1 MPFLE
6 KIGDIDFPVFD
17 FQIPEVH
24 SICMSGHKWIGAPW
38 PCGIFM
44 SKVKYQ
50 MRPVENPEYIGS
62 PDTTF
67 SGSRNGFSALILWD
81 FISSNS
87 VKRLT
92 ERIQRGEELAQYTLQ
107 KLDEVK
113 EAHKGLELWVEYSPH
128 ALTVR
133 FRQANDRIVFKY
145 SLSNE
150 TLYVDD
156 DEPVRAYSHI
166 YLMDSVTKGLID
178 KLTDDLKAKDAFKS
192 DEALNECKH
201 IHGRGLGFK

>member
-1 MPFLE
+1 
-6 KIGDIDFPVFD
+6 
-17 FQIPEVH
+17 
-24 SICMSGHKWIGAPW
+24 
-38 PCGIFM
+38 
-44 SKVKYQ
+44 
-50 MRPVENPEYIGS
+50 ENPEYIGS

-92 ERIQRGEELAQYTLQ
+92 DRIQHGERMAQYALQ
-107 KLDEVK
+107 KLEEVK
-113 EAHKGLELWVEYSPH
+113 KAHKELKLWIEYSPH

-150 TLYVDD
+150 TLVVNG
-156 DEPVRAYSHI
+156 ETRSYSHI
-166 YLMDSVTKGLID
+166 YLMDSVTEGLID
-178 KLTDDLKAKDAFKS
+178 KFTDDLKAKDAFKLS
-192 DEALNECKH
+192 KTLNESRY
-201 IHGRGLGFK
+201 IHGRGMGFK